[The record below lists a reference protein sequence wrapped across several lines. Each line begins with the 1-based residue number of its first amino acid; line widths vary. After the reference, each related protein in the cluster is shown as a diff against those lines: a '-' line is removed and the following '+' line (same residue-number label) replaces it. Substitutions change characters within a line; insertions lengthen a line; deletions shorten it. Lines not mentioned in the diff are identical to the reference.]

1 MYLFGAVT
9 NKKLSAY
16 ILVVLIVTWNSVDD
30 LFKVRKYFYLI
41 GFDKYEVQLFSSLN
55 VYVIV

>member
-1 MYLFGAVT
+1 MYLFGAVK